1 MLTAVWYILHTSHP
15 PKVHPSSEN
24 RSPSKT
30 VPAKIL
36 FMRKPLTNNLV
47 FQIIVLALI
56 LCLPARQTLNA
67 AFSANPAAKHPLSLA
82 EELFRRASDMN
93 QALHGRPLEERGAG
107 DYLRLLDAYNQVV
120 RLNTDNY
127 FSAESLA
134 KRAELQ
140 REMADVTGD
149 SALYQQAIETFR
161 QILTQ
166 HPHSAFVGDALINI
180 AEIYEENLQ
189 DLDGAVAAY
198 KELVAYFP
206 ASVMAREARAVIT
219 RFEAQLGNRSVDVVA
234 AKRLNAN
241 GEVVGAAPDVSQLTN
256 VRNFSGPDYAR
267 VVIDLSKDAAFT
279 PTKIGG
285 NRLSIRLE
293 DSAIAPS
300 LFGRR
305 FIVGDTHLLKRI
317 TVQESGAANSS
328 ASEAHSS
335 SKAGVQIE
343 IEIGESSEYTAFKLA
358 NPDRIVVD
366 IHAANSV
373 AKSRPGVDSAPKEKA
388 PEGEVEAPVA
398 KPAAQPV
405 DAIAKNATPARPKL
419 EGSEAVAKANKANS
433 SNRQQPIMGLPE
445 INEPIVPHNPNA
457 ARPANPAD
465 AQAGA
470 IASTIDA
477 KVASG
482 TSVKCVVID
491 AGHGGHDTGTISG
504 NGMREK
510 DLTLDVARRLR
521 GYIKRTYGDIEVV
534 MTRDGDYFVALEQ
547 RTAIANARHA
557 DLFISVHAN
566 SSQSKV
572 ASGVETYFVSP
583 DKAKTNEPATQEPKQ
598 AAKTIAEFAAEKTQ
612 AITASVTIGNRVA
625 ESRELARYIQSG
637 LVRGIGAASPRTAAN
652 RGVKHAGFVVLMGA
666 AMPSVL
672 AEVSFL
678 SNPKDE
684 ALLQT
689 SQFRERIAASLFAG
703 LNAYLKKNRPAE
715 TKTK

>member
-1 MLTAVWYILHTSHP
+1 
-15 PKVHPSSEN
+15 
-24 RSPSKT
+24 
-30 VPAKIL
+30 
-36 FMRKPLTNNLV
+36 MRKLSGKNRV
-47 FQIIVLALI
+47 FQILVLALVV
-56 LCLPARQTLNA
+56 CLPARQTLNA
-67 AFSANPAAKHPLSLA
+67 AYSANPVSAAPHSLA

-93 QALHGRPLEERGAG
+93 NSLHGRPLEERSVG

-127 FSAESLA
+127 YSAESLA

-140 REMADVTGD
+140 REMADGTGD

-161 QILTQ
+161 QLVAE
-166 HPHSAFVGDALINI
+166 HPHSAFVGDALIHI

-206 ASVMAREARAVIT
+206 ASIMAREARAVIT
-219 RFEAQLGNRSVDVVA
+219 RFESQLGNRSVDVIA
-234 AKRLNAN
+234 SRKLNPN
-241 GEVVGAAPDVSQLTN
+241 GEAVGASPEISQLTN

-267 VVIDLSKDAAFT
+267 VVIDLSKDASFT
-279 PTKIGG
+279 PAKIGG
-285 NRLSIRLE
+285 DRLSIKL
-293 DSAIAPS
+293 DGAMVSPS

-317 TVQESGAANSS
+317 RVQEDGAADSS
-328 ASEAHSS
+328 AAAS
-335 SKAGVQIE
+335 GRTTVQIE
-343 IEIGESSEYTAFKLA
+343 IEIGELSEYTAFKLA

-366 IHAANSV
+366 IHSASAA
-373 AKSRPGVDSAPKEKA
+373 AKSRALVESAPKERTG
-388 PEGEVEAPVA
+388 EREVETVTAKAAEPPAEATA
-398 KPAAQPV
+398 KPLS
-405 DAIAKNATPARPKL
+405 PARPKL
-419 EGSEAVAKANKANS
+419 EGSEAIARANKS
-433 SNRQQPIMGLPE
+433 TSTNRQPPIMGLPE
-445 INEPIVPHNPNA
+445 ISEPIVPHNPNA
-457 ARPANPAD
+457 PRPPGSAE

-470 IASTIDA
+470 IAGTIDA
-477 KVASG
+477 KVAGG

-504 NGMREK
+504 GGMREK
-510 DLTLDVARRLR
+510 DLALDVARRLR
-521 GYIKRTYGDIEVV
+521 GYIKRTYPDIEVV

-566 SSQSKV
+566 SSQSKA

-583 DKAKTNEPATQEPKQ
+583 DKAKAGETQTPEPQK
-598 AAKTIAEFAAEKTQ
+598 AAKTIAEFNAEKEQ

-715 TKTK
+715 AKAK